1 MGVTIILF
9 IFYFT
14 FLIFH
19 VKMKEIETIF
29 LSTHVLLYYHKIY
42 FIIRLMKF
50 KSETFNLRNSA
61 ILNFSVLWKNIVAK
75 VKCFEYFSSNFR
87 SLMCEWQVLITFNL
101 RCEHMRSTF
110 LRKSQF
116 VLNRNPKIH
125 SGNKSFFTDRQ
136 HLT

>member
-50 KSETFNLRNSA
+50 KSETFNLRSSTLFLLY
-61 ILNFSVLWKNIVAK
+61 IL
-75 VKCFEYFSSNFR
+75 
-87 SLMCEWQVLITFNL
+87 
-101 RCEHMRSTF
+101 
-110 LRKSQF
+110 
-116 VLNRNPKIH
+116 
-125 SGNKSFFTDRQ
+125 
-136 HLT
+136 

>member
-61 ILNFSVLWKNIVAK
+61 ILNFSVL
-75 VKCFEYFSSNFR
+75 
-87 SLMCEWQVLITFNL
+87 
-101 RCEHMRSTF
+101 
-110 LRKSQF
+110 
-116 VLNRNPKIH
+116 
-125 SGNKSFFTDRQ
+125 
-136 HLT
+136 